1 MGYPKTFTHDGFAV
15 SRRVCSAIL
24 EMRDNKKAIDGG
36 NPTTK
41 YDGLNPADFGVG
53 TNWGI
58 TSTVLHQL

>member
-1 MGYPKTFTHDGFAV
+1 MDLLSAEEFV
-15 SRRVCSAIL
+15 SAIL

-53 TNWGI
+53 TNWGGSHLQFC
-58 TSTVLHQL
+58 TNSEHQCKY

>member
-1 MGYPKTFTHDGFAV
+1 MMDLLSAEEFV
-15 SRRVCSAIL
+15 SAIL